1 MRFLV
6 FAAALAVLAV
16 SAAAFAAGPLPVI
29 SANGFSCTAQPVGE
43 RNLVECMGQFQGVA
57 GLYAATGYDMVHV
70 DFTPDN
76 QRRYS
81 YMSETG
87 CLILAAAD
95 KTALAT
101 DKSGVKKQFSSYTD
115 AMQWCYTG
123 GAAQKPAPQ
132 ATPQAAPPAQS
143 APQAAPQAAPPAQQP
158 GQQALPPAQPPQT
171 PRQGG

>member
-1 MRFLV
+1 MRF
-6 FAAALAVLAV
+6 FMYAAGIAVLAA

-132 ATPQAAPPAQS
+132 ATPQAAPQT
-143 APQAAPQAAPPAQQP
+143 APPAQQP

>member
-1 MRFLV
+1 MKRRNN
-6 FAAALAVLAV
+6 
-16 SAAAFAAGPLPVI
+16 SNSRNNI
-29 SANGFSCTAQPVGE
+29 S
-43 RNLVECMGQFQGVA
+43 
-57 GLYAATGYDMVHV
+57 
-70 DFTPDN
+70 
-76 QRRYS
+76 
-81 YMSETG
+81 
-87 CLILAAAD
+87 AAD

-132 ATPQAAPPAQS
+132 ATPQT
-143 APQAAPQAAPPAQQP
+143 APPAQQP

>member
-1 MRFLV
+1 MRF
-6 FAAALAVLAV
+6 FMYAAGIAVLAA

-101 DKSGVKKQFSSYTD
+101 DKSGTKKQFSSYTD

-123 GAAQKPAPQ
+123 GAAQQP
-132 ATPQAAPPAQS
+132 
-143 APQAAPQAAPPAQQP
+143 APQAAPQATPPAQQP
-158 GQQALPPAQPPQT
+158 RQQALPPAQTPQT

>member
-1 MRFLV
+1 MRFFV
-6 FAAALAVLAV
+6 SAAALAVILA
-16 SAAAFAAGPLPVI
+16 SAAAFAAGPLPVV

-43 RNLVECMGQFQGVA
+43 KNLVECMGQFQGVA
-57 GLYAATGYDMVHV
+57 GIYAATGYEMVHV

-95 KTALAT
+95 KTALAV
-101 DKSGVKKQFSSYTD
+101 DKSGAKKQFSSFTD

-123 GAAQKPAPQ
+123 GVAQKA
-132 ATPQAAPPAQS
+132 APQAAPQT

-158 GQQALPPAQPPQT
+158 RQQALPPAQPPQT